1 MATTGSTVGINTAKI
16 SAMQKALSDYIAEVN
31 KKVEISATR
40 TVIQKAIKGSATE
53 NSLIELNKKIDAE
66 FAEVTSKLSQFST
79 ILDEMMA
86 EYTKNDSS
94 NTTFSEIASSNK

>member
-53 NSLIELNKKIDAE
+53 NSLIELNP
-66 FAEVTSKLSQFST
+66 F
-79 ILDEMMA
+79 
-86 EYTKNDSS
+86 
-94 NTTFSEIASSNK
+94 TFPIHIYCVIFVCSACFIKFIFVAKASD